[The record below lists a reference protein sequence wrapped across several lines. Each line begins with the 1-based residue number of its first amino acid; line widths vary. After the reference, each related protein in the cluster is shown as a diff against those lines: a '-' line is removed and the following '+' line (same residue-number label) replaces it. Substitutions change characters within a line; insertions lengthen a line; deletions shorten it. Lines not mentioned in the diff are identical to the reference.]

1 MKMII
6 AVINNDDSVA
16 ASAALSREGFWVTK
30 LSTTGGYLMVGNSTF
45 LIGTDD
51 DKVDEAIRVLSKH
64 CSARKQ
70 KTAGRFSLGRGLVN
84 DSVVEEVTVGG
95 AVVFVLSVDRTEHL

>member
-1 MKMII
+1 MII
-6 AVINNDDSVA
+6 AVINNDDSAA
-16 ASAALSREGFWVTK
+16 ASAALSRSGFWVTK

-45 LIGTDD
+45 LIGTEDER
-51 DKVDEAIRVLSKH
+51 VDEALEVLSKH

-70 KTAGRFSLGRGLVN
+70 KTAGRFSLGKGLVN

-95 AVVFVLSVDRTEHL
+95 AVVFVMSVDRTEHL

>member
-1 MKMII
+1 MTEGLFVKTEKNKQNIYRRNRTMKMII

-51 DKVDEAIRVLSKH
+51 DKVDKAISGTKRHRSHRAFFGKI
-64 CSARKQ
+64 
-70 KTAGRFSLGRGLVN
+70 T
-84 DSVVEEVTVGG
+84 
-95 AVVFVLSVDRTEHL
+95 

>member
-1 MKMII
+1 MKMIV
-6 AVINNDDSVA
+6 AVINNDDSA
-16 ASAALSREGFWVTK
+16 GASAALSREGFWVTK

-51 DKVDEAIRVLSKH
+51 EKVDQVIEILSKH

-70 KTAGRFSLGRGLVN
+70 KNSSKLSFGRGMVN

-95 AVVFVLSVDRTEHL
+95 AVVFVLNVDKTVHL

>member
-6 AVINNDDSVA
+6 AVINNDDSAA
-16 ASAALSREGFWVTK
+16 ASAALSRAGFWVTK

-45 LIGTDD
+45 LIGTEDER
-51 DKVDEAIRVLSKH
+51 VDEALEVLSKH

-70 KTAGRFSLGRGLVN
+70 KTAGRFSFGKGLVS

-95 AVVFVLSVDRTEHL
+95 AVVFVMTVDRTEHL